1 MRVMIIALLAA
12 ISYAQ
17 TGSLNVRRDLQ
28 ARRHCWKDSYGRGV
42 GRPLNSCPD
51 GQEKQGSLCYK
62 SCKPGYKGRAHLCW
76 QQCKDGERKI
86 GTLCRVSWWRTY
98 IRKSY
103 NRGVGRPMGC
113 GGSRSERQAGLC
125 YTPCRSGYVGNGPVC
140 WSRCANK
147 FPVNGGALCC
157 QTQADCASK
166 IINMI
171 TGVNVKDPINSSK
184 GFIMA
189 KCSEV
194 NSVSDG
200 ASFELIKSGHECKS
214 SDSFLGKFSNVED
227 CANRA
232 GETGSQFFVYGTDSK
247 AGKCYNEFTRSASCP
262 EGWERDS
269 YNFYEIRSGPSEL
282 ALGRPVAEIE
292 GEETVGESSLAD
304 SSDSSSYSSSDYE
317 DSSESSSDWE
327 DSSASFEAFE
337 EFGAYNVLFFDA
349 TKGVLALVGLV
360 AILFGL
366 YRMTCGKA
374 KTYTEIDRLE
384 TQDGYG
390 ANGEC

>member
-1 MRVMIIALLAA
+1 MIIALLAA

-194 NSVSDG
+194 NSVSD
-200 ASFELIKSGHECKS
+200 
-214 SDSFLGKFSNVED
+214 
-227 CANRA
+227 
-232 GETGSQFFVYGTDSK
+232 
-247 AGKCYNEFTRSASCP
+247 
-262 EGWERDS
+262 
-269 YNFYEIRSGPSEL
+269 EL

-304 SSDSSSYSSSDYE
+304 YSSDYSSDSSSDDEDFDDYS
-317 DSSESSSDWE
+317 
-327 DSSASFEAFE
+327 EAFE

-349 TKGVLALVGLV
+349 IDATKGVLALVGLV
-360 AILFGL
+360 ATSYGL
-366 YRMTCGKA
+366 YHMTCGKA
-374 KTYTEIDRLE
+374 KIYKEIDRLE

-390 ANGEC
+390 ANGAC

>member
-1 MRVMIIALLAA
+1 MIIALLAA

-166 IINMI
+166 ILNMI

-194 NSVSDG
+194 NSVSD
-200 ASFELIKSGHECKS
+200 
-214 SDSFLGKFSNVED
+214 
-227 CANRA
+227 
-232 GETGSQFFVYGTDSK
+232 
-247 AGKCYNEFTRSASCP
+247 
-262 EGWERDS
+262 
-269 YNFYEIRSGPSEL
+269 EL